1 MSHAKTARPI
11 RIHIVESYTEPSPG
25 PRPQTG
31 VFSFPQ
37 KMSIR
42 SQIRPVLTLA
52 IPLILAELGW
62 MAMGIVDTIMVGHMA
77 NPALAISACALGQV
91 LYNTIAFGIAGVLLG
106 LDTYLAQS
114 HGAGRFDEANRWLL
128 HGLLLAAGLA
138 LTLILIV
145 VFAPVFMVRLPID
158 RDVTTGSI
166 SFLSAL
172 NYGTPALFLYFT
184 LRRYLQAFNHVR
196 PIAWA
201 LITANLIN
209 ILGDWLLIFGHSWG
223 PIHIPA
229 LGVAGAGLATSFSRC
244 YLALFMIIALWR
256 IERRHQYGL
265 ASMARHFEP
274 NRIRRLAL
282 LGAPAGGQIFVE
294 IAIFG
299 LVTFLIGTMGRLPLA
314 GHEIALNCASFTFM
328 VPFAIS
334 AAAAVRVGQAIGR
347 NSPPEAVSAGWA
359 AIALG
364 AGTMACFSAILL
376 LMPYAIARG
385 FTADPEVIAATVP
398 LLFVAAIFQF
408 FDGLQIT
415 ATGALR
421 GAGNTHAGLYV
432 QIIGYWII
440 GLPIGY
446 LFAFHLHRGAVG
458 LWLGLC
464 AGLIIAGLTLAT
476 VWHRTT
482 KKLTTQNPVTHTA
495 SI

>member
-1 MSHAKTARPI
+1 
-11 RIHIVESYTEPSPG
+11 
-25 PRPQTG
+25 
-31 VFSFPQ
+31 
-37 KMSIR
+37 MSIR
-42 SQIRPVLTLA
+42 NQIRPMLA
-52 IPLILAELGW
+52 LALPLILAEVGW
-62 MAMGIVDTIMVGHMA
+62 MSMGIVDTIMVGHMA
-77 NPALAISACALGQV
+77 NPALAISAAALGQV

-128 HGLLLAAGLA
+128 HGLILATGLAA
-138 LTLILIV
+138 TLILIIV
-145 VFAPVFMVRLPID
+145 CAPVVMLRLPID
-158 RDVTTGSI
+158 HDVLTASV
-166 SFLSAL
+166 SFLGSL

-201 LITANLIN
+201 LVTANLIN
-209 ILGDWLLIFGHSWG
+209 AIGNWLLIYGHHWG
-223 PIHIPA
+223 ILKIPA
-229 LGVAGAGLATSFSRC
+229 LGVTGAGLATSVSRC
-244 YLALFMIIALWR
+244 YLALFLIIALWR
-256 IERRHQYGL
+256 IERRHHYGL

-274 NRIRRLAL
+274 TRIRRLAL

-299 LVTFLIGTMGRLPLA
+299 MVTFLIGTMGRLPLS
-314 GHEIALNCASFTFM
+314 GHEIALNCASLTFM
-328 VPFAIS
+328 VPYAIS

-347 NSPPEAVSAGWA
+347 KAPHEAASAGWA

-364 AGTMACFSAILL
+364 AGAMAVFSAVLL
-376 LMPYAIARG
+376 LIPHAIANS
-385 FTADPEVIAATVP
+385 FTEDPAVIAATVP

-421 GAGNTHAGLYV
+421 GAGNTHAGLIV

-446 LFAFHLHRGAVG
+446 LFAFRLHRGPVG

-464 AGLIIAGLTLAT
+464 AGLIVAGTALTT
-476 VWHRTT
+476 IWRHTT
-482 KKLTTQNPVTHTA
+482 KKLKTSPQLV
-495 SI
+495 SS

>member
-1 MSHAKTARPI
+1 MSVRN
-11 RIHIVESYTEPSPG
+11 
-25 PRPQTG
+25 
-31 VFSFPQ
+31 
-37 KMSIR
+37 
-42 SQIRPVLTLA
+42 QIRPVLTLA
-52 IPLILAELGW
+52 LPLILAEVGW
-62 MAMGIVDTIMVGHMA
+62 MSMGIVDTIMVGHMA
-77 NPALAISACALGQV
+77 NPALAISAAALGQV

-106 LDTYLAQS
+106 LDTFLAQS

-138 LTLILIV
+138 LTLILIIV
-145 VFAPVFMVRLPID
+145 CAPVVMLRLPID
-158 RDVTTGSI
+158 HDVLTGSVA
-166 SFLSAL
+166 FLGAL

-196 PIAWA
+196 PIAFA
-201 LITANLIN
+201 LVTANLIN
-209 ILGDWLLIFGHSWG
+209 VVGDWLLIFGHSWG

-229 LGVAGAGLATSFSRC
+229 LGVTGAGLATSVSRC
-244 YLALFMIIALWR
+244 YLALFMVVALWR
-256 IERRHQYGL
+256 IERRHHYGL
-265 ASMARHFEP
+265 RSMARHFEP
-274 NRIRRLAL
+274 TRIRRLAL

-299 LVTFLIGTMGRLPLA
+299 MVTFLIGTMGRLPLA

-347 NSPPEAVSAGWA
+347 KAPAEAASAGWA

-364 AGTMACFSAILL
+364 AGSHGHLL
-376 LMPYAIARG
+376 RHPSPLPAHHRRQLHRR
-385 FTADPEVIAATVP
+385 PRRHRRHRP

-421 GAGNTHAGLYV
+421 GAGNTHAGLFV

-446 LFAFHLHRGAVG
+446 LFAFRLHQGAVG

-464 AGLIIAGLTLAT
+464 AGLIVAGTA
-476 VWHRTT
+476 
-482 KKLTTQNPVTHTA
+482 LTTIWRRHHKKAESTQTSSLWPQLSSQRQVN
-495 SI
+495 

>member
-1 MSHAKTARPI
+1 
-11 RIHIVESYTEPSPG
+11 
-25 PRPQTG
+25 
-31 VFSFPQ
+31 
-37 KMSIR
+37 MSIR
-42 SQIRPVLTLA
+42 NQIRPMLTLA
-52 IPLILAELGW
+52 LPLILAEVGW
-62 MAMGIVDTIMVGHMA
+62 MSMGVVDTIMVGHMA
-77 NPALAISACALGQV
+77 NPALAIAACALGQV

-138 LTLILIV
+138 LTLILIIV
-145 VFAPVFMVRLPID
+145 CAPFVMLRLPID
-158 RDVTTGSI
+158 HDILTGSV
-166 SFLSAL
+166 SFLGAL

-196 PIAWA
+196 PIAVA
-201 LITANLIN
+201 LVTANIIN
-209 ILGDWLLIFGHSWG
+209 AVGNWLLIFGHSWG

-229 LGVAGAGLATSFSRC
+229 LGITGAGLATSTSRC
-244 YLALFMIIALWR
+244 YLALFMVVSLWR
-256 IERRHQYGL
+256 IERRHRYGL
-265 ASMARHFEP
+265 SSMRRHFEP
-274 NRIRRLAL
+274 IRIRRLAL

-314 GHEIALNCASFTFM
+314 GHDIALNCASFTFM

-347 NSPPEAVSAGWA
+347 NALREAASAGWA

-364 AGTMACFSAILL
+364 AGAMAVFSAIYFLFSRL
-376 LMPYAIARG
+376 IAG
-385 FTADPEVIAATVP
+385 SFTEDPAVIAATIP

-421 GAGNTHAGLYV
+421 GAGNTHAGLIV

-446 LFAFHLHRGAVG
+446 VLGFRNHHGAVG

-464 AGLIIAGLTLAT
+464 ACGIVAGTPLTT
-476 VWHRTT
+476 IWHRST
-482 KKLTTQNPVTHTA
+482 KTLKAGSPLEQIA
-495 SI
+495 SSYLSDF